1 MIASRI
7 SRSSRS
13 AALTGGGRNPPP
25 RLPRWWPP
33 SWRVDKTRR
42 VRRERTCVGE
52 RRGRGRRKA
61 SIERGLLSRRPVG
74 SAGRSRRRD
83 LAIDAVR
90 HAAPSIRGVSA
101 HAPRVCGVCR
111 PCDRRPFRRG
121 VTRRH
126 RRRRRE
132 LMNARDESRLFPAT
146 TPARR
151 APEIERRALAC
162 ATRPNAL
169 GPDSRARRAR
179 ACASSHPHER
189 MGLWKSLLV
198 ALGLAKK
205 KVRVEAGAGA
215 RRPRSR
221 PAPSSARSSEKKALE
236 RFFPRLHSDTHTPR
250 TIRHTHSVVCSS

>member
-1 MIASRI
+1 MCAR
-7 SRSSRS
+7 RHQR
-13 AALTGGGRNPPP
+13 GG
-25 RLPRWWPP
+25 
-33 SWRVDKTRR
+33 
-42 VRRERTCVGE
+42 CE
-52 RRGRGRRKA
+52 RRGGDKRDRA
-61 SIERGLLSRRPVG
+61 SIERSSGCFLVARIVG
-74 SAGRSRRRD
+74 RKSTRRD
-83 LAIDAVR
+83 LAIDGARRVAKGR
-90 HAAPSIRGVSA
+90 APRVSG

-132 LMNARDESRLFPAT
+132 LMNARDKSRLFPAT
-146 TPARR
+146 RTCEAPRG

-179 ACASSHPHER
+179 ACAPSHPHER

-215 RRPRSR
+215 RRTRSR
-221 PAPSSARSSEKKALE
+221 PAPSSARSSEKKAPE

>member
-1 MIASRI
+1 M
-7 SRSSRS
+7 
-13 AALTGGGRNPPP
+13 G
-25 RLPRWWPP
+25 
-33 SWRVDKTRR
+33 
-42 VRRERTCVGE
+42 
-52 RRGRGRRKA
+52 
-61 SIERGLLSRRPVG
+61 
-74 SAGRSRRRD
+74 
-83 LAIDAVR
+83 
-90 HAAPSIRGVSA
+90 

-132 LMNARDESRLFPAT
+132 LMNARDLEPPFSRDHLRA
-146 TPARR
+146 ARQKSNVAR
-151 APEIERRALAC
+151 EAC

-179 ACASSHPHER
+179 GAPSHPHER

-221 PAPSSARSSEKKALE
+221 PAPSSARSSREKGT
-236 RFFPRLHSDTHTPR
+236 RLVFILTHTRHARSDTPTA
-250 TIRHTHSVVCSS
+250 SSAHHRPGQLR

>member
-1 MIASRI
+1 VSGKEVTSATGR
-7 SRSSRS
+7 RSSARD
-13 AALTGGGRNPPP
+13 
-25 RLPRWWPP
+25 
-33 SWRVDKTRR
+33 V
-42 VRRERTCVGE
+42 
-52 RRGRGRRKA
+52 
-61 SIERGLLSRRPVG
+61 LSRRADG
-74 SAGRSRRRD
+74 SEEVDEAGSRDRRG
-83 LAIDAVR
+83 
-90 HAAPSIRGVSA
+90 AACRKRPRAEGRMG

-205 KVRVEAGAGA
+205 KVRVEAGARA